1 MITRLPARGKWVCA
15 VGAASLDRIAR
26 MESFY
31 IHVAKD
37 YLNFCAG
44 HFITYD
50 GHQCEALHGHN
61 YRVRITLAGPLDENH
76 YVVDFVRLKKMLKR
90 LCDDLDH
97 RVLLAA
103 HNPHLQVEHTPTEVT
118 VRYAHRRYVF
128 PVEDVVVLPI
138 ANTTAELLA
147 HYLNTRARA
156 ELPKLSPVQCTRV
169 EVEVEE
175 TPGQAGVSV
184 WVSDT

>member
-1 MITRLPARGKWVCA
+1 MAGQ
-15 VGAASLDRIAR
+15 GLDRIAR

-31 IHVAKD
+31 IHVTKD

-50 GHQCEALHGHN
+50 GDQCEALHGHN
-61 YRVRITLAGPLDENH
+61 YRVRMTLAGPLDDNH

-90 LCDDLDH
+90 LCDTLDH
-97 RVLLAA
+97 RVLLAL
-103 HNPHLQVEHTPTEVT
+103 HNPHLHIEQTAAEVT
-118 VRYAHRRYVF
+118 VRYARRRYVF
-128 PVEDVVVLPI
+128 PLEDVVLLPI

-147 HYLNTRARA
+147 HYLNARARA
-156 ELPKLSPVQCTRV
+156 ELPALSPVRLNRV

-184 WVSDT
+184 WTAE